1 MLAGMVQS
9 SSALNPYTNPEGVF
23 ERRNVVLDTLVV
35 NVPDRAAE
43 IRALKETPLG
53 VLPKPN
59 NLPRGCIAAGD
70 RGFFCD
76 YALQYLQNAGLSREQ
91 LERGGYLIRT
101 TLDPAV
107 QGSVK
112 SAVSTYADPK
122 LPDIASVMN
131 VVQPG
136 QDQHRVLAM
145 AGSRNYGLD
154 AAAAETVQEL
164 PYSLSGHAPDRCSR
178 SSPRQRPWRRG
189 CV

>member
-76 YALQYLQNAGLSREQ
+76 YALQYLQTAGLSREQ
-91 LERGGYLIRT
+91 LEKGGYLIRT

-112 SAVSTYADPK
+112 AAVSTYADPK

-136 QDQHRVLAM
+136 QDQHR
-145 AGSRNYGLD
+145 SWPWR
-154 AAAAETVQEL
+154 AAATTAWTQ
-164 PYSLSGHAPDRCSR
+164 PPRRRCRSCPIHCPGTAPDRYSR
-178 SSPRQRPWRRG
+178 SSPPQQP
-189 CV
+189 